1 MPPVSFKSSS
11 ICRAPGASSC
21 VSHFLV
27 NLPVL
32 QAQQHQGLL
41 PGSLNTQS
49 DLTPVPVGTLAAPR
63 VRCCW
68 GQLRPPEPGTH
79 LQPSGDTGW
88 WASSQPTAVAGLQ
101 LSSAQLQAA
110 AQAGWAS
117 ASIPSLVL
125 ARGTS
130 ASSWPQRG
138 RELHSLLMAGAGT
151 DVKGIEP
158 LFLKNHFFL
167 SEPNSISVH

>member
-101 LSSAQLQAA
+101 LSSAPGCSP
-110 AQAGWAS
+110 GWLG
-117 ASIPSLVL
+117 IRLYSLSGFSSGHQCKLL
-125 ARGTS
+125 APKRERTTLPADGG
-130 ASSWPQRG
+130 G
-138 RELHSLLMAGAGT
+138 RDRCKRHRATFFKKS
-151 DVKGIEP
+151 
-158 LFLKNHFFL
+158 FLPF
-167 SEPNSISVH
+167 